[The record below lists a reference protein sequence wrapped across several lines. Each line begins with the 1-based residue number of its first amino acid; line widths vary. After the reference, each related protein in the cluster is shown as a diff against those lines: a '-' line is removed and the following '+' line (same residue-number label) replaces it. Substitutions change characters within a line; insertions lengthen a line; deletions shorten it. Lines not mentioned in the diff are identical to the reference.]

1 MLTLDELRAD
11 IDAGRI
17 DTVVMAITDMQGRLM
32 GKRLTA
38 HAFIDGIAHHGAE
51 GCYYLLAVD
60 VDMTPLPGFQIA
72 SWDRGYG
79 DFVFRPDLATL
90 RRATWLEGTAICL
103 ADLEW
108 HDGSPV
114 RQSPRQILKAQ
125 LARLADRGWSAMI
138 GSELEFI
145 LFRETYE
152 DCRAKGYRGLRPAN
166 EYNIDY
172 SIFGTTIVEDV
183 IRPIRRH
190 MAEAGLVVED
200 SKGECNFGQ
209 HEVNFRYADAL
220 KMADD
225 HAIYKNAAREI
236 AWQRGAAL
244 TFMAKFN
251 EREGNSCHIHCSFWD
266 PSDSLMAGAG
276 EHGMSPLFDA
286 FLAGQLEHTA
296 DLVYFFAPNVN
307 SYKRFAVG
315 SFAPTALEWDLDNRT
330 CAFRVVGHGKGMRLE
345 SRLAGGDC
353 NPYLAFAAIIA
364 MGIDGID
371 RGLELRPAYRGNAY
385 ESTGPRVPSSL
396 YEAIARLESSAFA
409 RAAFGEDVVD
419 HYLNAARLEQRA
431 FDGAITDWELH
442 RSFERL

>member
-1 MLTLDELRAD
+1 MLTLEELAAD
-11 IDAGRI
+11 VEAGRI

-32 GKRLTA
+32 GKRLDA
-38 HAFIDGIAHHGAE
+38 HAFVDGIARDGAE

-60 VDMTPLPGFQIA
+60 VDMTPQPGFAMA
-72 SWDRGYG
+72 SWERGYG
-79 DFVFRPDLATL
+79 DFVFRPDLETL
-90 RRATWLEGTAICL
+90 RRATWLDGTAICI

-114 RQSPRQILKAQ
+114 RPSPRQILKAQ
-125 LARLADRGWSAMI
+125 LDRLAERGWSAKV

-145 LFRETYE
+145 LFRDTYE

-166 EYNIDY
+166 EYNVDY

-183 IRPIRRH
+183 IRPIRKH
-190 MAEAGLVVED
+190 MSAAGLVVED

-244 TFMAKFN
+244 TFMAKYN

-266 PSDSLMAGAG
+266 GDRTLMAAEDG
-276 EHGMSPLFDA
+276 HGMSPLFQS
-286 FLAGQLEHTA
+286 FLAGQLENTA
-296 DLVYFFAPNVN
+296 DLIYFFAPNVN
-307 SYKRFAVG
+307 SYKRYAYG
-315 SFAPTALEWDLDNRT
+315 SFAPTALEWGFDNRT

-371 RGLELRPAYRGNAY
+371 RRLPLRPAYEGNAY
-385 ESTGPRVPSSL
+385 ESPGPRVPASL
-396 YEAIARLESSAFA
+396 YDAITRLGRSEFARSAF
-409 RAAFGEDVVD
+409 GDDVVD
-419 HYLNAARLEQRA
+419 HYLNAAHMEQRT
-431 FDGAITDWELH
+431 FDAAVTDWELV

>member
-1 MLTLDELRAD
+1 MLTLEELGAD
-11 IDAGRI
+11 VEAGRI

-32 GKRLTA
+32 GKRLDA
-38 HAFIDGIAHHGAE
+38 RAFVDGIAEHGAE

-60 VDMTPLPGFQIA
+60 VDMTPLPGFAMA
-72 SWDRGYG
+72 SWERGYG
-79 DFVFRPDLATL
+79 DFVFRPDLSTL
-90 RRATWLEGTAICL
+90 RRATWLDGTAMCI

-114 RQSPRQILKAQ
+114 RPSPRQILKAQ
-125 LARLADRGWSAMI
+125 LARLDERGWKAMV

-183 IRPIRRH
+183 IRPIRKH
-190 MAEAGLVVED
+190 MSAAGLVVED

-251 EREGNSCHIHCSFWD
+251 EREGNSCHIHCSFWEG
-266 PSDSLMAGAG
+266 SETLMSAPGG
-276 EHGMSPLFDA
+276 HGMSPRFEA

-296 DLVYFFAPNVN
+296 DLIYFFAPNVN
-307 SYKRFAVG
+307 SYKRYAYG
-315 SFAPTALEWDLDNRT
+315 SFAPTALEWGYDNRT
-330 CAFRVVGHGKGMRLE
+330 CAFRVVGHGRGMRLE

-353 NPYLAFAAIIA
+353 NPYLAFAAIVA

-371 RGLELRPAYRGNAY
+371 RGLALRPAFEGNAY
-385 ESTGPRVPSSL
+385 DSPGPRVPASL
-396 YEAIARLESSAFA
+396 HDAIGRLERSDFA
-409 RAAFGEDVVD
+409 RQALGDDVVD
-419 HYLNAARLEQRA
+419 HYLNAARMEQRT
-431 FDGAITDWELH
+431 FDGAITDWELQ